1 MTMSSVMLI
10 KNLLRK
16 SSRAACVTREG
27 QARTERMA
35 RIKHSTHYYER
46 QNVTI
51 SKKDTEAFGFNIR
64 TYENNTTDSTEP
76 LTCVCLVKESSPAE
90 SAGVKTGDVILSVN
104 SICVEGFDH
113 QQIVDLIQKSSCV
126 LKMEI
131 VRGTAVKQK
140 ELQKKREELQRQ
152 LREKREELQTL
163 IMQEERL
170 RGGELRCTQS
180 PSRLASPQDL
190 TLSSGLLPL
199 QT

>member
-1 MTMSSVMLI
+1 MSSVMLI
-10 KNLLRK
+10 KSLLRK

-27 QARTERMA
+27 QARTGMMA
-35 RIKHSTHYYER
+35 QTKHSTHYYER
-46 QNVTI
+46 QNVTM

-64 TYENNTTDSTEP
+64 TYEDNTTDTTEP
-76 LTCVCLVKESSPAE
+76 LTCVCLVKENSPAE
-90 SAGVKTGDVILSVN
+90 SAGLKTGDVILSVN
-104 SICVEGFDH
+104 SICVKGFEH
-113 QQIVDLIQKSSCV
+113 EQIVDLVQKGSCV

-140 ELQKKREELQRQ
+140 ELQKKLEQLQRQ
-152 LREKREELQTL
+152 LREKREELQKL
-163 IMQEERL
+163 IAQEERL
-170 RGGELRCTQS
+170 GGGELRGTQS